1 LRSLPLDE
9 LNRLTEAIIA
19 AAIAVHKF
27 LGPGLLESTY
37 EACLVYELQKRG
49 FKVRKQ
55 VELPVIYDGIL
66 IDCAYRIDVVV
77 EEAVVLE
84 LKAVEAITK
93 LHEAQL
99 ISYLK
104 LSDAR
109 LGLIINFNVLRVV
122 DGVRR
127 IANRIP
133 D

>member
-1 LRSLPLDE
+1 LRSLPLSE

-37 EACLVYELQKRG
+37 EACLLYELQKRG
-49 FKVRKQ
+49 FQVRKQ
-55 VELPVIYDGIL
+55 VELPVVYDGML
-66 IDCAYRIDVVV
+66 IDCAYRIDVLV

-84 LKAVEAITK
+84 LKSVEAITK

-109 LGLIINFNVLRVV
+109 LGLIINFNVLRLV

>member
-1 LRSLPLDE
+1 MRSLPLNE
-9 LNRLTEAIIA
+9 LNKLTEAIIA

-37 EACLVYELQKRG
+37 EACLIYELHKRG
-49 FKVRKQ
+49 FQVRKQ
-55 VELPVIYDGIL
+55 VELPVVYDGML

-77 EEAVVLE
+77 EEAVILE

-109 LGLIINFNVLRVV
+109 LGLIINFNVLKLV

-127 IANRIP
+127 IANRVP